1 MDEALT
7 PARDIKS
14 QSLSAHQAPLTALD
28 FTEPYGMLVTAG
40 ADDVVRVWD
49 MCDGDEI
56 GQLRGHEGTVKCVQI
71 EDTLCLTGGA
81 DGAVRMWD
89 LRMAEEYEE
98 SLKRD
103 EENRRR
109 TADGLDAHE
118 HHHDLERK
126 VSISAG
132 SARAT
137 AGEDDASTS
146 TSPCIRALE
155 GHSKAVTALY
165 YESGTLVTGSSDKTI
180 RQWDAE
186 TGQCVLTMDI
196 LWAISNP
203 PAASMIASS
212 SAAEPR
218 PPTIS
223 PPLSPV
229 RPGLLGR
236 ASSSFRSPTGARR
249 SHSIDPFDSPYPD
262 MSAFGGGGGAVASP
276 GASLYGL
283 PGAGLLSSATTGT
296 FAVPT
301 PPYSDGSWEM
311 YQDFVG
317 GVQFWGYA
325 LASGSGDGGVR
336 MWDSELQLAI
346 TLSSLSLTSSWRCV
360 SFSAHGSSPSNAH
373 RSHRTRHL
381 PSIRRDPYRFRVFGQ
396 DAKNLGSSNG
406 WCGGRDVEV
415 RISCDGITI

>member
-1 MDEALT
+1 
-7 PARDIKS
+7 
-14 QSLSAHQAPLTALD
+14 
-28 FTEPYGMLVTAG
+28 MLVTAG

-49 MCDGDEI
+49 LCDGDEI
-56 GQLRGHEGTVKCVQI
+56 GQLRGHEGTVKCIQI

-89 LRMAEEYEE
+89 LRMVEEHEE

-109 TADGLDAHE
+109 AADGLDAHE
-118 HHHDLERK
+118 HPEGERHE
-126 VSISAG
+126 SISDGKVNAE
-132 SARAT
+132 A
-137 AGEDDASTS
+137 DPASS

-203 PAASMIASS
+203 PAASMMA
-212 SAAEPR
+212 SAAGEPR

-223 PPLSPV
+223 PPLSPA

-236 ASSSFRSPTGARR
+236 ASSSFRSPARSR
-249 SHSIDPFDSPYPD
+249 SIDPFDSPYSD
-262 MSAFGGGGGAVASP
+262 LSAFGGGAPGVASP

-336 MWDSELQLAI
+336 MWDSE
-346 TLSSLSLTSSWRCV
+346 
-360 SFSAHGSSPSNAH
+360 
-373 RSHRTRHL
+373 
-381 PSIRRDPYRFRVFGQ
+381 
-396 DAKNLGSSNG
+396 
-406 WCGGRDVEV
+406 
-415 RISCDGITI
+415 